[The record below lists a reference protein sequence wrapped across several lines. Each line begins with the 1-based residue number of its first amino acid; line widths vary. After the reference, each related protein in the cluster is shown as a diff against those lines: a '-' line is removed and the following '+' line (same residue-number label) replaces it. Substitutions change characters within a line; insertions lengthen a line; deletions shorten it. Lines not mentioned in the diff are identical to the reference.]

1 MHALVDDLKESRRGQ
16 LVIGALVV
24 VALALILFR
33 GGPGPG
39 MIAAEYQREWDR
51 GNWAAVWQ
59 LSAPELRAGDT
70 ESDFVS
76 LKQRTRSP
84 DLMGDL
90 ERVVVE
96 REESRG
102 DNACVVLRLH
112 LRDAGDRVHEVLL
125 RSVDGAW
132 MVVDPELPA
141 GDCPLILNYVVG
153 LLRDNH
159 V

>member
-1 MHALVDDLKESRRGQ
+1 MLAQVEDLKRSRRGQ

-24 VALALILFR
+24 AALVLVLFR
-33 GGPGPG
+33 SGPGPA
-39 MIAAEYQREWDR
+39 MVAAEYQREWDR
-51 GNWAAVWQ
+51 GNWAAVWE

-70 ESDFVS
+70 EADFVS
-76 LKQRTRSP
+76 LKERIRSP

-96 REESRG
+96 REETRG
-102 DNACVVLRLH
+102 DKSCVVLRLH
-112 LRDAGDRVHEVLL
+112 LRDAGDRVQEVLL

-132 MVVDPELPA
+132 KVADPELPA

-153 LLRDNH
+153 LLRGVNA
-159 V
+159 